1 MKKYSAFFLMLLIIV
16 LSQDVLAAPNLQQLI
31 DATPANKELHLEA
44 ITYSGPVKITKPI
57 TIIGQKGTVITSAST
72 GVSVKDA
79 TNISLQQLSFN
90 TEGAPLTIDNVKNL
104 ELHLLDFSI
113 TTEGVKIQNST
124 HISLANILVEGFSQK
139 HFSTKPNGIEM
150 LQSQNI
156 NVSNVVVRNV
166 QDAIYFERV
175 ENVDVHKTAADAGRY
190 GLHFMYGKQIS
201 LKNNIVTN
209 NVTGLMLMIV
219 DGLQVENNTI
229 KRQLMLNSNGLYLYD
244 VQNSNISKN
253 EFIENT
259 VATVWNDVRTTSFEQ
274 NTFQSNST
282 VIEAEKSPTVE
293 VRHNNF
299 VGNILAARSDDEAF
313 ILHNNTFDD
322 YSGYDFNEDGIGDT
336 PHQTYTSFGQWMVR
350 KPVYQYFMEAPS
362 VVLLN
367 KMDEQ
372 SAVTDSTLLQDEK
385 PEMTTPTNYFA
396 FNINWLQLLIG
407 FMSIMIVTI
416 IWRILR

>member
-1 MKKYSAFFLMLLIIV
+1 MKKYSAFFLMLFIIV
-16 LSQDVLAAPNLQQLI
+16 LPKDVLATPNLQQLI
-31 DATPANKELHLEA
+31 DETPANKELHLEA
-44 ITYSGPVKITKPI
+44 ITYSGPVAITKPI

-72 GVSVKDA
+72 GVSVKDV
-79 TNISLQQLSFN
+79 TDMSLQQLSFN

-113 TTEGVKIQNST
+113 NTEGVKIQNST
-124 HISLANILVEGFSQK
+124 HISLANILVEGFSKK
-139 HFSTKPNGIEM
+139 HFSTKPNGIEI

-175 ENVDVHKTAADAGRY
+175 ENIDVYNTAADAGRY
-190 GLHFMYGKQIS
+190 GLHFMYGKQIT
-201 LKNNIVTN
+201 LKNNNVTN

-259 VATVWNDVRTTSFEQ
+259 VATVWNDVRTTTFEQ

-282 VIEAEKSPTVE
+282 VIEAEKSPTVV

-299 VGNILAARSDDEAF
+299 VGNILAARSDDKAF
-313 ILHNNTFDD
+313 ILHNNSFDD
-322 YSGYDFNEDGIGDT
+322 YIGYDFNEDGIGDT

-385 PEMTTPTNYFA
+385 PEMTTSTNYFT